1 MPEEGPEV
9 AQTVNVT
16 FSEQGWYFAIGPTL
30 LHMLLPYYSSEKE
43 QMGHRWEKVI

>member
-1 MPEEGPEV
+1 MPKQGPGV
-9 AQTVNVT
+9 AQTVDVT

-30 LHMLLPYYSSEKE
+30 LHMFPSYYSSEKE